1 MITNDLLQTQLSMG
15 AYGGAINPFNV
26 PYTSL
31 QTAINPTAFNPLAGL
46 AQTGVGQAGVP
57 NYGAIAQ
64 QQQQLQQLAS
74 ILASQGV
81 IPQVPGISSQNNPW
95 QNQLVNPILA
105 QQLAL
110 QAASAYAQPQ
120 YGQQFGSPFGQQYGS
135 PFAQNPFA
143 QPGYQLAPQSWVG
156 QAGPFGGQ
164 QLPGQIHPHHLAG
177 RGLY

>member
-1 MITNDLLQTQLSMG
+1 MIPNDLLQTQLSMG
-15 AYGGAINPFNV
+15 AYAGGMNPFNS

-31 QTAINPTAFNPLAGL
+31 QTAINPTAFNPFVGV
-46 AQTGVGQAGVP
+46 AQTGTP

-74 ILASQGV
+74 ILASQGA
-81 IPQVPGISSQNNPW
+81 IPQLAGVLSQNNPW
-95 QNQLVNPILA
+95 QNPLVNPILA

-120 YGQQFGSPFGQQYGS
+120 FGQQYNS

-143 QPGYQLAPQSWVG
+143 QTGYQLAPQSWVG
-156 QAGPFGGQ
+156 QAGPFGAQ
-164 QLPGQIHPHHLAG
+164 QLPGQIHPLHLQHLAG
-177 RGLY
+177 RAIY